1 MKMICTLDYV
11 TTTSVNDS
19 VKLLQDVI
27 EKCVLSSNKKD
38 ATSLL
43 TSISFFLKHERAKAL
58 NKNDNI
64 RYHRIQYALY
74 RSE

>member
-38 ATSLL
+38 SKSLL
-43 TSISFFLKHERAKAL
+43 TSILFSLKHESEKSL

-64 RYHRIQYALY
+64 CYHRIQYALC